1 MCPLCPGQSRD
12 HFAMNVAI
20 MLLRWASIFVKVL
33 NSAALS
39 ADASALSNVIAASM
53 TPGPG
58 LLVQALD
65 AEVHRLARREQLA
78 IELGAR

>member
-20 MLLRWASIFVKVL
+20 MLLRWASTFMKVL

-39 ADASALSNVIAASM
+39 AEASAPSNAMAASI
-53 TPGPG
+53 TPGP
-58 LLVQALD
+58 VSSCRPSMPKSIASHV
-65 AEVHRLARREQLA
+65 ASSWR
-78 IELGAR
+78 